1 MVGLTIARALVRRL
15 HHKGVTTYLRRVA
28 EAGFI
33 GTLLLA
39 LVAQRTQAHPVQ
51 LGQPQRLAG
60 EAVPAHVHLDI
71 TGCLIMAVGVCPMVQ
86 LAVAMVA
93 LHQPHLLQP
102 LQLQNLL
109 LPRVALQNLL
119 RPQQHLSQ
127 SHLQLNPNQP
137 PPHKI
142 QHFQYLFLTLEIR
155 S

>member
-1 MVGLTIARALVRRL
+1 MIIVRALVRQL
-15 HHKGVTTYLRRVA
+15 HRKGVTTCPRQAA

-33 GTLLLA
+33 GTLLPA
-39 LVAQRTQAHPVQ
+39 PAVHRVQAHPRQ
-51 LGQPQRLAG
+51 LGQPQHLAG
-60 EAVPAHVHLDI
+60 EAVAAHVHLDI

-86 LAVAMVA
+86 LAVAVVA

>member
-15 HHKGVTTYLRRVA
+15 PHKGVTTYPPQVA

-102 LQLQNLL
+102 LQ
-109 LPRVALQNLL
+109 
-119 RPQQHLSQ
+119 HLNQ
-127 SHLQLNPNQP
+127 PHLQLNLNQP

-142 QHFQYLFLTLEIR
+142 QHLRCSQTMQGLLPYGIACQ
-155 S
+155 

>member
-109 LPRVALQNLL
+109 
-119 RPQQHLSQ
+119 RPQQHLNQ